1 MTQTF
6 SPAPEQAALHQG
18 ARVTQVRVLRSE
30 WTKFRSLRSTTYT
43 MFTAVAIFIG
53 GGVLFPW
60 IRANQSMTAQERAT
74 FDPTDAVFSSA
85 FMVQLVIAVLGVL
98 LMSGEYATGLI
109 RATFSTVPRRLP
121 VLWAKATVFA
131 VVGMGLLTATAFIV
145 FFAGQ
150 SMLASANLDVSLS
163 DPGSI
168 RVVLGSAF
176 YLTMV
181 GLLGL
186 AMGALLRSAA
196 GGIGAMIGVLV
207 GTQLVTSFLPSG
219 WQDNVNKYLLTNALD
234 SLIKTSGDLP
244 SSALSTGG
252 AIAVVLAWVVPFF
265 GFAAAS
271 LVRRDA

>member
-1 MTQTF
+1 MTHTF
-6 SPAPEQAALHQG
+6 SPTPEQSALHHG

-30 WTKFRSLRSTTYT
+30 WTKFWSLRSTTFT
-43 MFTAVAIFIG
+43 MFTTVALFIG

-60 IRANQSMTAQERAT
+60 LRVNQSMTAQERAA
-74 FDPTDAVFSSA
+74 FDPTDAVFSCA
-85 FMVQLVIAVLGVL
+85 FIVQLVIAVLGVL

-121 VLWAKATVFA
+121 VFWAKAAAFA
-131 VVGMGLLTATAFIV
+131 VVAMGLLTVTAFIV

-150 SMLASANLDVSLS
+150 SMLSSAHLDVSLS
-163 DPGSI
+163 HPGAV
-168 RVVLGSAF
+168 RALLGSAF

-186 AMGALLRSAA
+186 AMGALLRSTA

-207 GTQLVTSFLPSG
+207 GTQLIASFLPSG

-234 SLIKTSGDLP
+234 SLIKTGPGLSSGTL
-244 SSALSTGG
+244 SAAGS
-252 AIAVVLAWVVPFF
+252 IALVLVWVVPFF
-265 GFAAAS
+265 GLAAVS
-271 LVRRDA
+271 LIRRDA